1 MDNRQRSSPKPPTRG
16 FPCSYFSPTSSRSS
30 TRDRSQNAS
39 TTVPASDLRS
49 QPPEHVLERLP
60 ADQQDRLV
68 ALADTTTLTHDEL
81 PILVIDRSEE
91 PPQHL
96 RVTADQLWSIDNNL
110 TLGNMDYE
118 EFTEAAHDDGVFRGF

>member
-1 MDNRQRSSPKPPTRG
+1 MTTLLVRTDFTQPHAWQTLL
-16 FPCSYFSPTSSRSS
+16 
-30 TRDRSQNAS
+30 
-39 TTVPASDLRS
+39 TTVQTPNSHGFLAETVTIDDPAYRDL
-49 QPPEHVLERLP
+49 PPEHVLERLP